1 MQPQSA
7 SAARPRRT
15 QQERREATRTALMRA
30 TVECLVELGYSATTT
45 LEVERR
51 AGVSRGARIHHFATK
66 AVLLASAVDHLYG
79 QLGDHYEQA
88 FGHAQ
93 PGATDAERL
102 SSGLRLLFS
111 VYRRP

>member
-30 TVECLVELGYSATTT
+30 TVECLVELGYRASPPRQG
-45 LEVERR
+45 ERR
-51 AGVSRGARIHHFATK
+51 AGGPGRGPVHHFATK

-102 SSGLRLLFS
+102 SSGLRL
-111 VYRRP
+111 